1 MEHDAA
7 EALRRSAREP
17 EAFAHFYDAHAN
29 AILQFHVRR
38 IFDAE
43 VALDLTSETFAQ
55 AYLSRAR
62 FRGRTDPE
70 AAAWL
75 YRIAERQLSRYFR
88 RGKAERKAM
97 DRLGIE
103 RPPLDDEQQGRI
115 EELADVPR
123 LRATLQRELERL
135 SRASRQAVELRVV
148 EELPY
153 PEVARRLDISEPAAR
168 ARVSRAL
175 RAMATAL
182 GRNPYPEENQA

>member
-1 MEHDAA
+1 
-7 EALRRSAREP
+7 
-17 EAFAHFYDAHAN
+17 
-29 AILQFHVRR
+29 
-38 IFDAE
+38 
-43 VALDLTSETFAQ
+43 
-55 AYLSRAR
+55 
-62 FRGRTDPE
+62 
-70 AAAWL
+70 
-75 YRIAERQLSRYFR
+75 
-88 RGKAERKAM
+88 M